1 MVRLS
6 TWFSSLVIGLLISTQ
21 VYAKDIDTIFSDTYN
36 RFHYVSDDKQYGK
49 DTWVDWSHR
58 VRKNR
63 PFWGDCDDF
72 SVTVYNLLKE
82 EGFQPTLYVVQIP
95 MYLWPSVD
103 PVYHTVI
110 RVNDKMLD
118 NRYPEP
124 REWSKGI
131 KGSRYTLAVPYYE
144 IAWKKRVISPLQ
156 QKLPSSP

>member
-1 MVRLS
+1 MGRLS

-36 RFHYVSDDKQYGK
+36 HFHYVSDDKQYGK

-82 EGFQPTLYVVQIP
+82 EGFEPILYVVQIP
-95 MYLWPSVD
+95 MYLWRSVE

-124 REWSKGI
+124 REWTKGI
-131 KGSRYTLAVPYYE
+131 KGSRYTHAVPYYE

>member
-1 MVRLS
+1 MGRLS

-21 VYAKDIDTIFSDTYN
+21 VQAKDIETIFFDTYK

-58 VRKNR
+58 IRKNR

-72 SVTVYNLLKE
+72 SVTVYSLLKE

-95 MYLWPSVD
+95 MYLWYSVE

-110 RVNDKMLD
+110 RVNNKMLD

-124 REWSKGI
+124 REWYKGI
-131 KGSRYTLAVPYYE
+131 KGSRYTHAVPYYE

>member
-1 MVRLS
+1 MARRLI
-6 TWFSSLVIGLLISTQ
+6 WFSSLVVGLLISTQ
-21 VYAKDIDTIFSDTYN
+21 VYAKDIETIFFDTYK

-58 VRKNR
+58 IRKNR
-63 PFWGDCDDF
+63 PFWGDCGDF
-72 SVTVYNLLKE
+72 SVTVYSLLKE

-95 MYLWPSVD
+95 MYLWDSVK

-110 RVNDKMLD
+110 RVNNKMLD

-124 REWSKGI
+124 REWDKGI
-131 KGSRYTLAVPYYE
+131 KGSRYTHAVPYYE